1 MCKHKSGGMSRPS
14 ATANQTENIASNN
27 NAASC
32 DNEQLGDE
40 ASSTSSSQQENN
52 PLHLQLISS
61 SSSSSSIQDSSETRL
76 LLLDISPNMGVQS
89 AENSVGRELCGVQQM
104 TLNSA
109 SSTKVNTS
117 SYKWNEMRRDNES
130 DEDHVSE
137 KSPMLGSDWNSP
149 LLEKSCDLP
158 AVCICDGTLNSYI
171 DFGRSCNNFLYASCS
186 EQNDKHKPEFMPYNQ
201 YNIPESLLPKSF
213 RNLKGGG
220 CAVVEKDFIELSEE
234 NIEEIELSSIHGCDC
249 NSKSE
254 KKWLFSRHKCHSL
267 DSSTKPTK
275 IRISNSGLNKSR
287 SLAQNISLRP
297 MENIEESSLEKSF
310 NDDYSFP
317 PSENFV
323 NDSSVAGPSQIQ
335 RPSSIHGVSENAKE
349 YEEEEFRSRSF
360 SLTPTINFAIFESE
374 SSSDTEESIEHEP
387 EQVTSEN
394 YSSVMSGEKSC
405 MPQTIGLSL
414 PIINRTLPGCPS
426 AAQLSLASSLGDGP
440 ICKICH
446 MSAKDGDQL
455 ISPCRCAGTMQYIH
469 CGCLMRWLEISSKK
483 SRKPPSCELCQYQYQ
498 WHKKFKVRH
507 WQFPHCSR
515 RDKILHFLFFI
526 SVIVMV
532 TCATITI
539 MCFKQDKGTRV
550 DPDRTELTQSE
561 IVTLVCGVLFFL
573 AFFVAMYVEVKARN
587 TIYKLLAKFIYLN
600 QQWYIDEYDKKD
612 SAPVAV

>member
-27 NAASC
+27 NVAAC
-32 DNEQLGDE
+32 DNDQLDDE
-40 ASSTSSSQQENN
+40 TSSTSNNQQEST
-52 PLHLQLISS
+52 PLHPLQLIPSS
-61 SSSSSSIQDSSETRL
+61 LQESSETRL

-89 AENSVGRELCGVQQM
+89 AENSVGRDLCGVQQM

-109 SSTKVNTS
+109 SSMKPNNS
-117 SYKWNEMRRDNES
+117 STFKWNAIRRENES
-130 DEDHVSE
+130 DEDHISE
-137 KSPMLGSDWNSP
+137 KSPMLGNDWNSP

-158 AVCICDGTLNSYI
+158 AVCICDGTSNSYI
-171 DFGRSCNNFLYASCS
+171 DFGHSCS
-186 EQNDKHKPEFMPYNQ
+186 NYPYPSCSGQNDKYKMEFTPYSQ
-201 YNIPESLLPKSF
+201 YNIPNSLLPRSF

-220 CAVVEKDFIELSEE
+220 CAVVEKDFIELTEE
-234 NIEEIELSSIHGCDC
+234 NPEEIELSSIHGCDC
-249 NSKSE
+249 STRSE

-275 IRISNSGLNKSR
+275 VRISNSGLNKSR
-287 SLAQNISLRP
+287 SLAQNISVRP
-297 MENIEESSLEKSF
+297 MENIEESSLEKST
-310 NDDYSFP
+310 NDNYSFP
-317 PSENFV
+317 TENFA

-360 SLTPTINFAIFESE
+360 SLTPTISFAIFESE
-374 SSSDTEESIEHEP
+374 SSSDTEESIEQESVP
-387 EQVTSEN
+387 ATSEN
-394 YSSVMSGEKSC
+394 YNSVMPGEKSC
-405 MPQTIGLSL
+405 MPPPIGLSL
-414 PIINRTLPGCPS
+414 PIVNRTLPGCPS

-515 RDKILHFLFFI
+515 RDKILHLLFFI